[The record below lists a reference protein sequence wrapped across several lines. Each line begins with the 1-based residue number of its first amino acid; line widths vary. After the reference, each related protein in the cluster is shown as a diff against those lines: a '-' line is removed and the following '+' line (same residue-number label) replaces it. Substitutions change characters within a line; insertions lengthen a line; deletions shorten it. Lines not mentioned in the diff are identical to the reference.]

1 MSSHFGSIFLRKF
14 VLFCILNIYS
24 LNDVNAQSSGIIR
37 GKVTDEKTGNLLPL
51 ANIIVEGTSWG
62 AASDEQGEFEI
73 KNLPPGTYSIVV
85 TLVGYERQLYT
96 NLAIGAGEVF
106 THDVSLVE
114 KSVQLGGVTIF
125 GASLRN
131 ERIAD
136 APASVSVLTAKD
148 IRLNSI
154 SGQVPKLLEMEPGV
168 DIVQS
173 GINDYNVNIRGFNS
187 SLNRRLLVLLD
198 GRDLAIALLGSQE
211 WNGFSIPCED
221 LGRLELIRGPGSAL
235 YGANAFNGVIN
246 ILTPPPKD
254 IVGGKVSP
262 PSNVDVAP
270 SSNS

>member
-14 VLFCILNIYS
+14 VLFCILSIYS
-24 LNDVNAQSSGIIR
+24 LSDGNAQSSGIIR
-37 GKVTDEKTGNLLPL
+37 GKVTDEETGNPLPL

-62 AASDEQGEFEI
+62 AASDEQGEYAI
-73 KNLPPGTYSIVV
+73 KNLPPGTYSIVF

-106 THDVSLVE
+106 TQDVSLVE
-114 KSVQLGGVTIF
+114 KSVQLGGVTIY

-131 ERIAD
+131 ERITD
-136 APASVSVLTAKD
+136 APASVSVLTAKE

-154 SGQVPKLLEMEPGV
+154 SGQVPKLLETEPGV

-173 GINDYNVNIRGFNS
+173 GINDYNVNTRGFNS

-211 WNGFSIPCED
+211 WNSFSIPSED
-221 LGRLELIRGPGSAL
+221 Q
-235 YGANAFNGVIN
+235 
-246 ILTPPPKD
+246 
-254 IVGGKVSP
+254 GGW
-262 PSNVDVAP
+262 N
-270 SSNS
+270 

>member
-24 LNDVNAQSSGIIR
+24 LDDGNAQSSGIIR
-37 GKVTDEKTGNLLPL
+37 GKVTDEKTDNPLPF
-51 ANIIVEGTSWG
+51 ANIKVEGTSWG

-73 KNLPPGTYSIVV
+73 KNLPPGTYTIVV

-106 THDVSLVE
+106 TQDVSLVE
-114 KSVQLGGVTIF
+114 KSVQLGGVTIY

-131 ERIAD
+131 ERITD
-136 APASVSVLTAKD
+136 APASVSVLTAKE

-154 SGQVPKLLEMEPGV
+154 SGQVPKLLETEPGV

-173 GINDYNVNIRGFNS
+173 GINDYNVNTRGFNS

-198 GRDLAIALLGSQE
+198 GRGARSR
-211 WNGFSIPCED
+211 SI
-221 LGRLELIRGPGSAL
+221 SA
-235 YGANAFNGVIN
+235 
-246 ILTPPPKD
+246 
-254 IVGGKVSP
+254 
-262 PSNVDVAP
+262 
-270 SSNS
+270 